1 MDYIML
7 LAATLLVAVD
17 FSLNKVYQ
25 KINGASAK
33 SAFGFNALLGL
44 FSALVFFAANGFKLS
59 FSLYS
64 FIMAALMCIFGTTYS
79 ILGFKLLKNGSMALY
94 TLFLMTGG
102 MTLPY
107 IFGLIFLNETFSWLR
122 MAGLAIIFAGVI
134 IANFNGEKANA
145 KMILLCVAV
154 FILNGCVSI
163 TSKLHQI
170 NTVYYSVNTSEFI
183 IFTGIVKFVITS
195 VLFLITKKEPLEQ
208 PATMKHKKLI
218 SVLVAIASTGIS
230 GISSLLQLKGAI
242 TIPATVLYPIITGGT
257 IVFSTLA
264 GVIIFKDKLSI
275 KIIIS
280 VILCFAGTFM
290 FL

>member
-7 LAATLLVAVD
+7 LGATLLLAVD

-44 FSALVFFAANGFKLS
+44 FSALVFFAINGFKLS

-64 FIMAALMCIFGTTYS
+64 FIMAALMCVFIMTYN

-122 MAGLAIIFAGVI
+122 MAGLVIIFSGVVL
-134 IANFNGEKANA
+134 ANLNGEKTNVR
-145 KMILLCVAV
+145 MILLCVAV
-154 FILNGCVSI
+154 FILNGCTSI

-170 NTVYYSVNTSEFI
+170 NDVYYSVNTSQFLM
-183 IFTGIVKFVITS
+183 FTGIIKFVIAG

-208 PATMKHKKLI
+208 STEIKHKKLI
-218 SVLVAIASTGIS
+218 SVLITVLSAVVSGIS
-230 GISSLLQLKGAI
+230 GLLQLLGAI

-280 VILCFAGTFM
+280 VVLCFAGTFM

>member
-1 MDYIML
+1 MDYLML
-7 LAATLLVAVD
+7 LGATLLLAVD

-25 KINGASAK
+25 KINGASPK

-44 FSALVFFAANGFKLS
+44 FSALVFFAIGGFKFS
-59 FSLYS
+59 FSGFSL
-64 FIMAALMCIFGTTYS
+64 IMAALMCIFVMVYN

-107 IFGLIFLNETFSWLR
+107 IYGLIFLNETFSWLR
-122 MAGLAIIFAGVI
+122 MAGLVIIFIGVVL
-134 IANFNGEKANA
+134 ANLNGGKANV

-154 FILNGCVSI
+154 FILNGCTSI

-170 NTVYYSVNTSEFI
+170 NDVYYSVNTSQFLMFSG
-183 IFTGIVKFVITS
+183 IFKFVIAG
-195 VLFLITKKEPLEQ
+195 VLFLATKKEPTEQ
-208 PATMKHKKLI
+208 PTTIKNAKLI
-218 SVLVAIASTGIS
+218 SILITIASAIIGGVS
-230 GISSLLQLKGAI
+230 GLLQLWGAI
-242 TIPATVLYPIITGGT
+242 KLPASVLYPFITGGT

-264 GVIIFKDKLSI
+264 GVLLFKDKLSI